1 MTPEDHFVIS
11 EPGRGSRDQTLESS
25 LGLSPWGQRDPGDEG
40 GIGQSTQCQ
49 REATGLFKPCKNSIP
64 QFWSPWLRC
73 KQRKQMLLKYLWPA
87 STPFDSRVSPVAS
100 SLLLSEANAITRIAR
115 ATAAKIESNRLQIH
129 VHSGRPFSSL
139 PRVPTDDLTH
149 CSGHINLN
157 CPWRTAM
164 CTCSRKDHCRVTNQF
179 PWLPAN
185 CLSVSV
191 SPFLIDLQSG
201 TAVIRELFH
210 NPFTQGGTT
219 ISPYSSHSS
228 GS

>member
-1 MTPEDHFVIS
+1 MALETKP
-11 EPGRGSRDQTLESS
+11 LESS

-100 SLLLSEANAITRIAR
+100 SLLLSEANAITESRNLVKPTSNVCILAVRSVRCHAFEAMIWLTAR
-115 ATAAKIESNRLQIH
+115 
-129 VHSGRPFSSL
+129 
-139 PRVPTDDLTH
+139 
-149 CSGHINLN
+149 GHINLN

-185 CLSVSV
+185 CLTVCLSLYP
-191 SPFLIDLQSG
+191 PFSLTSNQERPLYESFSIIHSH
-201 TAVIRELFH
+201 REEPLSLH
-210 NPFTQGGTT
+210 IPAT
-219 ISPYSSHSS
+219 PRDPKMP
-228 GS
+228 